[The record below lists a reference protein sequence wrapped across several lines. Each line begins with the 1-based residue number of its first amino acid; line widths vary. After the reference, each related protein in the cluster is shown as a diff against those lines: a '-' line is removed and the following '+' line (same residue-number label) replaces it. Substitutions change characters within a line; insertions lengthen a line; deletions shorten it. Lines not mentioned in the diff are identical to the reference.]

1 MKNCILFFSFILI
14 LSSCKI
20 FKSNLMLKTSKEF
33 TYDKLVDSLGKVD
46 YKIASN
52 DAIQYKIFTNGGF
65 KLIELATTASGA
77 FRNDLDVIVESD
89 GTIKMPLIGKVQIEG
104 KTIKEAEKILEEKYA
119 EFYVSPFVTLKV
131 INKRVVVFP
140 GNTGQARVIT
150 ILNNNTTVMEVIA
163 NAGGI
168 PEEGKAYKVKLIRN
182 NSNSEQKPL
191 VYLMDLSKID
201 GIAMANSKVQAN
213 DIIYVEPRYRPL
225 RTIALE
231 FAPVITLLTTTFY
244 FIQFYNLRN

>member
-1 MKNCILFFSFILI
+1 VC
-14 LSSCKI
+14 SS
-20 FKSNLMLKTSKEF
+20 
-33 TYDKLVDSLGKVD
+33 
-46 YKIASN
+46 
-52 DAIQYKIFTNGGF
+52 
-65 KLIELATTASGA
+65 
-77 FRNDLDVIVESD
+77 DL
-89 GTIKMPLIGKVQIEG
+89 
-104 KTIKEAEKILEEKYA
+104 
-119 EFYVSPFVTLKV
+119 
-131 INKRVVVFP
+131 
-140 GNTGQARVIT
+140 
-150 ILNNNTTVMEVIA
+150 
-163 NAGGI
+163 I

>member
-1 MKNCILFFSFILI
+1 
-14 LSSCKI
+14 
-20 FKSNLMLKTSKEF
+20 MLKTPKEF

-119 EFYVSPFVTLKV
+119 EFYVSPFVT
-131 INKRVVVFP
+131 
-140 GNTGQARVIT
+140 
-150 ILNNNTTVMEVIA
+150 
-163 NAGGI
+163 
-168 PEEGKAYKVKLIRN
+168 
-182 NSNSEQKPL
+182 
-191 VYLMDLSKID
+191 
-201 GIAMANSKVQAN
+201 
-213 DIIYVEPRYRPL
+213 
-225 RTIALE
+225 
-231 FAPVITLLTTTFY
+231 
-244 FIQFYNLRN
+244 